1 MTFSIKRIDYHQL
14 IDGKMVS
21 AEIRNQLKQ
30 QILDEGLTPKLSII
44 IVGNRVD
51 SATYVRME
59 TKACNEVGI
68 LTEDIKENPQNQIAE
83 SSRRTHTDWD
93 KNPGAR
99 VH

>member
-1 MTFSIKRIDYHQL
+1 
-14 IDGKMVS
+14 MVS

-93 KNPGAR
+93 NVGYSYDQLHNKVNMSIHEYSGW
-99 VH
+99 